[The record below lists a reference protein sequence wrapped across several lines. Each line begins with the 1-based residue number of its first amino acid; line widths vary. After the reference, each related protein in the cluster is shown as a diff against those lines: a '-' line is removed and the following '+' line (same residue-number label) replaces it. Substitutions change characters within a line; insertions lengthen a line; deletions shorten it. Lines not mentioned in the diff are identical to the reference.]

1 MISSLVTNNWITILF
16 IIMIGLLVL
25 VNYLFEKQFSMFKK
39 FFQMKQYLVAYAS
52 ITTVLHP
59 FNIIFLL
66 FQVLSYGLLFLKLVE
81 YSNEL
86 IEKNQLLLFIKVCS
100 GILIFYILRY
110 LIGSV
115 LASILNLK
123 KQQDG
128 FSFMKIT
135 HLAKVSLIIFP
146 FLILIHYFEF
156 KNGLLYVILGIFT
169 ALILFIKYINIL
181 FKYQKSVFGN
191 LFYFILYLC
200 TLEILPL
207 VLVFK
212 TFFFKN

>member
-25 VNYLFEKQFSMFKK
+25 VNYLFEKQFNMFKK
-39 FFQMKQYLVAYAS
+39 FFQMKQYFVAYTS
-52 ITTVLHP
+52 ITNVIHP
-59 FNIIFLL
+59 FNIIFLI
-66 FQVLSYGLLFLKLVE
+66 FQVLSYGLLFLKLLE
-81 YSNEL
+81 YSNDL
-86 IEKNQLLLFIKVCS
+86 IEKNQLLLFIKGCL

-110 LIGSV
+110 LIGKA
-115 LASILNLK
+115 LASIFNLK
-123 KQQDG
+123 KQQEG
-128 FSFMKIT
+128 FSFVKLT

-156 KNGLLYVILGIFT
+156 KNGFLYVVLAIFT
-169 ALILFIKYINIL
+169 ASILFIKYINIL

-207 VLVFK
+207 MLVFK
-212 TFFFKN
+212 TFF